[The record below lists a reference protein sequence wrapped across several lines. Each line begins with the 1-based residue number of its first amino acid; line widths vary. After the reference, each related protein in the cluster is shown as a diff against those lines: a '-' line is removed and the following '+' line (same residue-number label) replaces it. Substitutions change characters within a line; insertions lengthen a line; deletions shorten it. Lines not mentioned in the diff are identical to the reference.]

1 MKITSILTA
10 KSLVL
15 GGSLIFSITSMGVV
29 QARECDMPDSIAAG
43 DSATVRDTDCGPGEG
58 EKKKQRATSSMSSD
72 SKRDNS
78 RYSTDGTER
87 YTEDNKRDEGYNGTG
102 PKREGRY

>member
-1 MKITSILTA
+1 MKFTSILTV

-15 GGSLIFSITSMGVV
+15 AGGLIFSMASMGVV
-29 QARECDMPDSIAAG
+29 QARECDMSDSIAAG
-43 DSATVRDTDCGPGEG
+43 DSAAVRDTDCGPEEG
-58 EKKKQRATSSMSSD
+58 EKKQRTTSSMSSD